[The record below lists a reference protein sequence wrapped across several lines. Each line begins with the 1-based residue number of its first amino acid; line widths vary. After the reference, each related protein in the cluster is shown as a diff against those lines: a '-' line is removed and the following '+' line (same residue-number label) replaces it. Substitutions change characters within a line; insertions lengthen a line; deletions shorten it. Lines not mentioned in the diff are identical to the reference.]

1 VKLQYYLRGLGIGI
15 VVTALIMGLTG
26 REPLPLTDAEIKA
39 KAAELGMV
47 EPDAVRLPA
56 QTDEP
61 DSDEEPS
68 QISGEEESVSPEAR
82 GSDEP
87 DITSTIVPTGESGE
101 ILTASGEENSGEES
115 SDEGSEGSSDAESGD
130 GEEPSE
136 AGEPSE
142 DADTNTASETED
154 ALSAG
159 EEETVSVTIQ
169 AGTGSAAVCKQLE
182 EAGLIENAH
191 SFDRYLIDN
200 GYSKKISIDSFEVPV
215 GATEDE
221 IAKII
226 TKTR

>member
-1 VKLQYYLRGLGIGI
+1 MKLQYYLRGLGIGI

-47 EPDAVRLPA
+47 EPGAVRLPA

-68 QISGEEESVSPEAR
+68 QVSGEEEPASPQAL
-82 GSDEP
+82 GSEEP

-101 ILTASGEENSGEES
+101 FLTASGEENPGE
-115 SDEGSEGSSDAESGD
+115 GREGSSEAESGD
-130 GEEPSE
+130 GEEPPE
-136 AGEPSE
+136 AGEPSD
-142 DADTNTASETED
+142 DADTNTASEIED
-154 ALSAG
+154 TPAAG
-159 EEETVSVTIQ
+159 EEETVSVTIR

-200 GYSKKISIDSFEVPV
+200 GYSKKISIDSFEIPV